1 MSFIRH
7 RRATSPNK
15 FECRNYD
22 SKTQHFDTSA
32 VESVIDLVMKVN
44 PNAVMVIKSTIPVGY
59 TEQIRKKTGSKNI
72 MFSPEFLRESKALYD
87 NLYPSRIIVGTDP
100 NDPHLVE
107 AAHTFAG
114 LLQEGAIKQD
124 VDTLYMGFTE
134 AEAVKL
140 FANTYLALRVAY
152 FNELDTYAESKGL
165 NTRDI
170 IDGVCL
176 DPRIGSHYNNP
187 SFGYGGYCLPKDTK
201 QLLANYDDVP
211 ENLIGAI
218 VESNR
223 TRKDFIADRVLR
235 MAGYYDY
242 GEECDYNAAQEKPV
256 TIGVYRLTMGE
267 IAKSVLD
274 AGGTVTG
281 VETTLF
287 MQDDLQYDGL
297 TELIVTET
305 ITERKTEMIRRGD
318 AFIAFPGGTGTLEEI
333 AEVMSKVSLKQLD
346 APCIL
351 YNLNGYYNGL
361 KTLLDHMIETGLS
374 TKERQEG
381 IWFAE
386 NLEQIKQILK
396 A

>member
-1 MSFIRH
+1 MNITVYLGAKEGNDPALK
-7 RRATSPNK
+7 RAVQELGKWIGQSGNALV
-15 FECRNYD
+15 YGG
-22 SKTQHFDTSA
+22 SKT
-32 VESVIDLVMKVN
+32 
-44 PNAVMVIKSTIPVGY
+44 
-59 TEQIRKKTGSKNI
+59 
-72 MFSPEFLRESKALYD
+72 
-87 NLYPSRIIVGTDP
+87 
-100 NDPHLVE
+100 
-107 AAHTFAG
+107 G
-114 LLQEGAIKQD
+114 L
-124 VDTLYMGFTE
+124 
-134 AEAVKL
+134 
-140 FANTYLALRVAY
+140 
-152 FNELDTYAESKGL
+152 
-165 NTRDI
+165 
-170 IDGVCL
+170 
-176 DPRIGSHYNNP
+176 
-187 SFGYGGYCLPKDTK
+187 
-201 QLLANYDDVP
+201 
-211 ENLIGAI
+211 
-218 VESNR
+218 
-223 TRKDFIADRVLR
+223 
-235 MAGYYDY
+235 
-242 GEECDYNAAQEKPV
+242 
-256 TIGVYRLTMGE
+256 MGE

-386 NLEQIKQILK
+386 NLEQIKQKNAEISPYAAQHLTIPLRRGNILVPN
-396 A
+396 AVRGSSAGRRSFQRAGAAENRQGVPGGLSPPSRAGEPPCAQ